1 MYILGVNAIGHHDAS
16 ACLLKDGQIIAF
28 AEEGRFTRAKHALQQ
43 YPIYAIQFCLSK
55 AKITLDPV
63 DYIATP
69 WIEEEG
75 AFTASAGPVSDTTL
89 SLRSNKDAHKPPA
102 FIDKVF
108 QKTYF
113 SFKKLPLIAHVSHHL
128 AHAASAYRC
137 TSFQDAAIL
146 IVDGEGDRVSTTLAY
161 GQGNEIQLLD
171 QFPTVYSLGQMYAC
185 ITSFIGLS
193 YMVEGKTMGLVAY
206 GNPTENL
213 DIVTRSDLGY
223 SIDLKVN
230 KDIWNPHEVDWLV
243 VIDAWMKYFAQ
254 CFGAPNPPTTKF
266 DTDIQRFLKT
276 TQFSQKYKDIAASV
290 QKELEDVLIPLSKI
304 VLQRTGSRNLVLA
317 GGAALNCSANG
328 KLAQVLDLENIFI
341 QPISSD
347 AGAPLGACLE
357 LYANLGHTS
366 RASFTSTAFRPDYT
380 DDQVKQQLDLLG
392 ISYTSCEDI
401 AVATAELLDQE
412 KVVGCFQGPMEAGP
426 RALGHRSI
434 LTKPTTTKMRDHLNR
449 IKGREM
455 WRPLGPALRE
465 ENMDSTFGTTR
476 PSPFMI
482 LAYPVKDEARS
493 KIPAVVHVDGSARPQ
508 TVNCQVEPLYWHLL
522 GEFEKRTGL
531 PCLINTSFNAS
542 YEPIVC
548 TPLDALR
555 TFYSTNL
562 DALAIGSFLVR
573 K

>member
-28 AEEGRFTRAKHALQQ
+28 AEEERFTRSKHALQQ
-43 YPIYAIQFCLSK
+43 HPIHAVQFCLSK
-55 AKITLDPV
+55 ANITLDQV

-75 AFTASAGPVSDTTL
+75 AFTTSAGPVTDITF
-89 SLRSNKDAHKPPA
+89 SLRFNKDAHQPPS
-102 FIDKVF
+102 FVNKLF
-108 QKTYF
+108 QKKYF
-113 SFKKLPLIAHVSHHL
+113 SFKKLPPIVHVSHHL

-137 TSFQDAAIL
+137 TPFEDAAIL
-146 IVDGEGDRVSTTLAY
+146 VVDGEGDRVSTTLAY
-161 GQGNEIQLLD
+161 GQGNEIHLIN

-185 ITSFIGLS
+185 ITNFVGLGD
-193 YMVEGKTMGLVAY
+193 MAEGKTMGLAAY
-206 GNPTENL
+206 GNPTGSL
-213 DIVTRSDLGY
+213 DIITRSDQGY
-223 SIDLKVN
+223 AIDLKVD
-230 KDIWNPHEVDWLV
+230 KDIWNPREVDWLV

-254 CFGAPNPPTTKF
+254 RFGEPNPPMTKF
-266 DTDIQRFLKT
+266 DSNTYRFLKT
-276 TQFSQKYKDIAASV
+276 TTFHQKYKDIAALA
-290 QKELEDVLIPLSKI
+290 QKELEDILIHISKI
-304 VLQRTGSRNLVLA
+304 VLQKTGSRNLVLA
-317 GGAALNCSANG
+317 GGVALNCSANG

-357 LYANLGHTS
+357 LYAYLGNTS
-366 RASFTSTAFRPDYT
+366 RASFMNTAFGPEYT
-380 DDQVKQQLDLLG
+380 DDQIKKQLDSLG
-392 ISYTSCEDI
+392 ILYTRCDDI
-401 AVATAELLDQE
+401 ATATAELLDQE
-412 KVVGCFQGPMEAGP
+412 NVVGWFQGAMEAGP

-434 LTKPTTTKMRDHLNR
+434 LAKPTTTEMRDHLNH

-455 WRPLGPALRE
+455 WRPLGPSLRE
-465 ENMDSTFGTTR
+465 ENMASMFGTIH

-482 LAYPVKDEARS
+482 LAYPVKDES
-493 KIPAVVHVDGSARPQ
+493 KSKVPAVVHVDGSARPQ
-508 TVNCQVEPLYWHLL
+508 TVNRQAEPLYWHLL
-522 GEFEKRTGL
+522 DEYEKKSGL

-542 YEPIVC
+542 HEPIVC
-548 TPLDALR
+548 TPQDALR